1 MSDKVAAIDFG
12 SSKIRCLVAKRKE
25 NSFEIVA
32 KSIIDSM
39 GFNNGSIINFLEAS
53 SSLNKVASNIESF
66 INEKIDKFLFSIE
79 DKSVFVC
86 NFSLIQT
93 FTKNQINQ
101 KKILQDLIQQSFNEI
116 QKFNLEKNL
125 LHLFYSILDKKSS
138 RIQNNIFHSNSSY
151 IQVTGIL
158 VNNNSIDGFIDLKKD
173 NSKSKEVKFIAP
185 SVALLS
191 CFLKKNSDENTII
204 IDIGKNKTNLTILQK
219 RSLIAHSSI
228 PIGSNHLT
236 SDLSKVLKID
246 YDFAEK
252 IKINHV
258 IELEKKKQQLNQFID
273 SKFCKDGVTRKISKE
288 LVNEILY
295 SRILEILKLIYR
307 LTQHLK
313 PNLLNSTIYLAGGGS
328 GLKGLEI
335 IFKKYFGENVF
346 NLSTILQNE
355 PKFLDGLS
363 SEYLISYGLLKSH
376 FERPSNE
383 VVASL
388 QNNDGILSK
397 FFNFFSR

>member
-25 NSFEIVA
+25 DSFEIVA
-32 KSIIDSM
+32 KSIIDSA

-79 DKSVFVC
+79 NKSVFVC

-101 KKILQDLIQQSFNEI
+101 KKILQDLVQQSFNEI

-125 LHLFYSILDKKSS
+125 LHLFYCILDKKSS
-138 RIQNNIFHSNSSY
+138 KIQSNISHSDSSY

-158 VNNNSIDGFIDLKKD
+158 ANNNSIDEFIDLKKD
-173 NSKSKEVKFIAP
+173 NFKEVKFIAP

-204 IDIGKNKTNLTILQK
+204 IDIGKNKTTLTILQNS
-219 RSLIAHSSI
+219 SLIAHSSI

-246 YDFAEK
+246 YDLAEK

-258 IELEKKKQQLNQFID
+258 IELEKKKQQPHQFID
-273 SKFCKDGVTRKISKE
+273 SKFFKDGVTRKISKE
-288 LVNEILY
+288 LVNEILF
-295 SRILEILKLIYR
+295 SRILEIMKLIYR
-307 LTQHLK
+307 LAQHLK
-313 PNLLNSTIYLAGGGS
+313 PNLLNSKIYLAGGGS

-346 NLSTILQNE
+346 KLSTILQND

-383 VVASL
+383 VIASL

-397 FFNFFSR
+397 FFKFFSR